1 MTATGPTSTALL
13 HPKIPG
19 SPINTTSSLQPIP
32 IPFLRQA
39 LPIAQ
44 MLTNLLA
51 LFTFLFTLLSS
62 VRAEDFVDA
71 TIAAGHGNAWKYG
84 TGGGLIGLI
93 VFVLD
98 VMVFSMSLPLCFPL
112 LPFLEG
118 FDGMYANEM
127 TIVEVVKS
135 TRPTSHKLLWIAV
148 VFFFPVLGLI
158 LYALFSNREGH
169 RSSGADYETLP

>member
-98 VMVFSMSLPLCFPL
+98 VMVF
-112 LPFLEG
+112 
-118 FDGMYANEM
+118 
-127 TIVEVVKS
+127 IEVVKS

>member
-1 MTATGPTSTALL
+1 
-13 HPKIPG
+13 
-19 SPINTTSSLQPIP
+19 
-32 IPFLRQA
+32 
-39 LPIAQ
+39 

-98 VMVFSMSLPLCFPL
+98 VMVF
-112 LPFLEG
+112 
-118 FDGMYANEM
+118 
-127 TIVEVVKS
+127 IEVVKS